1 MEGCTTEHY
10 RRSEEEYTRTTY
22 FPQAH
27 QPPFRN
33 VNGII
38 AADVIQRHLLKFVQM
53 DPTILATNLF
63 TKKLLSKPSFRKI
76 LDSQAPEKDLTRGLL
91 ESLEII
97 KVDGGKFND
106 LLLILADDSVNKQL
120 MVSLMTEYGECST
133 LLQSYVASPPT
144 LNEKEGSSLLL

>member
-1 MEGCTTEHY
+1 MEGCTTERY

-27 QPPFRN
+27 QPFFRN

-97 KVDGGKFND
+97 KLDGGKFND
-106 LLLILADDSVNKQL
+106 LLWILADDSVHKQL
-120 MVSLMTEYGECST
+120 MVSLMTEYGECD
-133 LLQSYVASPPT
+133 YIM
-144 LNEKEGSSLLL
+144 EHFSLV

>member
-1 MEGCTTEHY
+1 MEGRTTEHY
-10 RRSEEEYTRTTY
+10 GRSEAEYTRTEY
-22 FPQAH
+22 FSQAH

-38 AADVIQRHLLKFVQM
+38 AADVIQRHLLKFLQM
-53 DPTILATNLF
+53 DSRSLAIILF
-63 TKKLLSKPSFRKI
+63 SKKLLSKRSLRKI
-76 LDSQAPEKDLTRGLL
+76 LNSQAPEKDLTQGLL

-106 LLLILADDSVNKQL
+106 LLLILADDSVHKQL

-133 LLQSYVASPPT
+133 LL
-144 LNEKEGSSLLL
+144 

>member
-1 MEGCTTEHY
+1 MEGRTTEHY

-22 FPQAH
+22 FPQPH

-33 VNGII
+33 VNGVI
-38 AADVIQRHLLKFVQM
+38 AADVIERHLLKFVQM

-76 LDSQAPEKDLTRGLL
+76 LDSQASEKDLARGLL

-97 KVDGGKFND
+97 KSNGGKFND
-106 LLLILADDSVNKQL
+106 LLLIPVDDSVHEQL
-120 MVSLMTEYGECST
+120 MVSLMTEYGECN
-133 LLQSYVASPPT
+133 YIM
-144 LNEKEGSSLLL
+144 EDFSLV